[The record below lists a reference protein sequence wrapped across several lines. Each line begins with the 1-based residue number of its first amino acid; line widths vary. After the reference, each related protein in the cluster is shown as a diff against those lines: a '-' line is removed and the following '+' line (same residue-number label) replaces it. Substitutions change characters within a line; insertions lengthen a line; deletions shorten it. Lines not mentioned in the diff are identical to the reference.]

1 MSSRD
6 RAFGR
11 ETEREEIQEIL
22 EGRDNSWATPWRYK
36 REQKLTWLDDYFADI
51 DLPAIRQAHSE
62 GMLKIHN
69 PASPPELRTA
79 LELTLAGL
87 TAIDRLYDKPREPKV
102 IAPRAKKTLLEGYS
116 ILLDIG
122 IATRPSNNSP
132 Q

>member
-1 MSSRD
+1 MSAQD

-22 EGRDNSWATPWRYK
+22 EARDNSWATSWRYK
-36 REQKLTWLDDYFADI
+36 REQKLTWLDNFFSDI
-51 DLPAIRQAHSE
+51 DLSSIRQAHSD

-87 TAIDRLYDKPREPKV
+87 TAIDRLYEKPRQPKEV
-102 IAPRAKKTLLEGYS
+102 APRAKKILLEGYS
-116 ILLDIG
+116 ILLEIG
-122 IATRPSNNSP
+122 IATRPSNNS
-132 Q
+132 QQ

>member
-11 ETEREEIQEIL
+11 EHDREEIQEVL

-51 DLPAIRQAHSE
+51 DLSEIRQAHHL
-62 GMLKIHN
+62 GMLKVRN
-69 PASPPELRTA
+69 PESPPELRTA
-79 LELTLAGL
+79 LELTSAAL
-87 TAIDRLYDKPREPKV
+87 TAIDRLYQKPREPKSV
-102 IAPRAKKTLLEGYS
+102 APRAKKTLLEGYS
-116 ILLDIG
+116 ILLEIG
-122 IATRPSNNSP
+122 IATRPSDNTT